1 MYNQTLIIPATGIGA
16 IGICCSSCCCY
27 TWMPILHLI
36 LLAIIAI
43 LLGLLVRQVYKLYKG
58 ENQLRHK

>member
-16 IGICCSSCCCY
+16 IGMCCSSCCY

-36 LLAIIAI
+36 LLAVIVV
-43 LLGLLVRQVYKLYKG
+43 LLGLLLRQVYKLRKG
-58 ENQLRHK
+58 ENQLKHK